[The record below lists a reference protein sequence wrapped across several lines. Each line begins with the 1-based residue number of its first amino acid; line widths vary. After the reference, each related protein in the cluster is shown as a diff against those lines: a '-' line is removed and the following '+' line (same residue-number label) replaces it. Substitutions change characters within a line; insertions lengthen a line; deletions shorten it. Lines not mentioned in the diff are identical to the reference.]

1 MPFGALDST
10 LSTSVVKSTQKCMLR
25 NKVASKQGLKF
36 ALNQKQKTKILF
48 HIFYFILK
56 TNN

>member
-10 LSTSVVKSTQKCMLR
+10 LSTSGVKTTQKCMLR

-36 ALNQKQKTKILF
+36 ALNQKQKTKI
-48 HIFYFILK
+48 
-56 TNN
+56 